1 MSEVTARKPRPKYLA
16 LNEIRLP
23 LPGIVSILH
32 RISGVGLFLML
43 PFLLYLLDRSL
54 GSPETF
60 ETFAAVVDNWFI
72 KLVLFGLLWAYL
84 HHFCAG
90 IRYLLLDM
98 HVGVEKESSR
108 TSAAVVLGVSL
119 VLTAVVALKLF
130 GVF

>member
-60 ETFAAVVDNWFI
+60 ETFAAVVDSWFI
-72 KLVLFGLLWAYL
+72 KLILFGLLWAYL

-90 IRYLLLDM
+90 IRFLMLDLDK
-98 HVGVEKESSR
+98 GTDLPAARSSSR
-108 TSAAVVLGVSL
+108 IVLVVSI
-119 VLTAVVALKLF
+119 VLTVIIGVKLW
-130 GVF
+130 

>member
-1 MSEVTARKPRPKYLA
+1 MSEASVRKQRPKHLA
-16 LNEIRLP
+16 LNQIRLP

-32 RISGVGLFLML
+32 RISGVGIFLML

-72 KLVLFGLLWAYL
+72 KLVLFGLLWAFL

-90 IRYLLLDM
+90 IRFLLLDM
-98 HVGVEKESSR
+98 HKGVDLESARKS
-108 TSAAVVLGVSL
+108 SKIVLAVSL
-119 VLTAVVALKLF
+119 ALTVII
-130 GVF
+130 GVTLW

>member
-1 MSEVTARKPRPKYLA
+1 MSEATVRKQRPKHLA
-16 LNEIRLP
+16 LNQIRLP

-32 RISGVGLFLML
+32 RISGVGIFLML

-90 IRYLLLDM
+90 IRFLLLDM
-98 HVGVEKESSR
+98 HKGVDLEPARKSSKI
-108 TSAAVVLGVSL
+108 VLAVSL
-119 VLTAVVALKLF
+119 ALTVII
-130 GVF
+130 GVTLW